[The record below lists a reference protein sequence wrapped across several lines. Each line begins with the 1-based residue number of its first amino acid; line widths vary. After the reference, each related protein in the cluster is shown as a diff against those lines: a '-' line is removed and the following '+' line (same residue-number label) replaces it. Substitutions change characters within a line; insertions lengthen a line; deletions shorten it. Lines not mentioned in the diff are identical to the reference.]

1 MFYNIKFSLKTNKIK
16 NLKEDYFVMNQETEV
31 IEKQDVVIR
40 FSGDSGDG
48 MQLTGQQF
56 SDTAALFGND
66 VSTFPDYPAEIRAPQ
81 GTVGGVSGFQ
91 VHIGEEHI
99 TTPGDFADVLV
110 AMNPAALKANLRW
123 AKKAGTIIL
132 DTDAFTDKHLE
143 RAGYTSNPLTDH
155 SLDDYNV
162 IAVNITKLT
171 IEALKETGLD
181 QKSVLRC
188 KNMFALGMTYWMFE
202 RSVEHTEAFFDMK
215 FAKKPSIASA
225 NKLVLRA
232 GYNYAANVH
241 ALAVH
246 FKVAPAHIEKGKYR
260 TITGNKATAWGLLA
274 AAEKA
279 GLPLFCGSYP
289 ITPATDILQ
298 ELALRRDLGAK
309 TYQAEDEIGG
319 ICTAIGASYAG
330 NFAVTTTSGPGLA
343 LKSETCGLAVMAE
356 LPLVIVDVQRGGP
369 STGLPTKTEQ
379 SDLMQALYGRNGES
393 PMPVIAASTS
403 GNCFDYAF
411 IAGKIALEHMTPVIL
426 LTDGFLANGA
436 QPWLIPSMAKLP
448 EIKIRRAKEGD
459 NYQPYARDPETL
471 ARTWAVPGTK
481 GLEHRIGGL
490 EKMNITGTISYVPE
504 NHQVMTDLRQEKVAR
519 IANYIP
525 QQEVFGN
532 PEGGEVLVVG
542 WGGTYGHLFSAV
554 KELRKEG
561 KDVSLAHFN
570 YINPLPK
577 NTQEVLAKFKKILVC
592 ELNLGQFAAYLRSK
606 YPEFTYQQYNKVA
619 GLPFTVLEI
628 KEEVNKLMND

>member
-1 MFYNIKFSLKTNKIK
+1 MT
-16 NLKEDYFVMNQETEV
+16 QEAKV
-31 IEKQDVVIR
+31 IEKHDVVIR

-56 SDTAALFGND
+56 SDTSALFGND
-66 VSTFPDYPAEIRAPQ
+66 VATFPDYPAEIRAPQ

-99 TTPGDFADVLV
+99 TTPGDYADVLV

-123 AKKAGTIIL
+123 AKKAGTIIV
-132 DTDAFTDKHLE
+132 DTDAFTDKHIE
-143 RAGYTSNPLTDH
+143 RAGYTENPLENG
-155 SLDDYNV
+155 SLTDYNV
-162 IAVNITKLT
+162 IPVRITELT
-171 IEALKETGLD
+171 IEALRETGLD

-188 KNMFALGMTYWMFE
+188 KNMFALGMIYWMFE
-202 RSVEHTEAFFDMK
+202 RSVEHTEAFFDIK
-215 FAKKPSIASA
+215 FGKRPSIASA

-246 FKVAPAHIEKGKYR
+246 FKVSPATIEKGKYR

-289 ITPATDILQ
+289 ITPATDILH

-343 LKSETCGLAVMAE
+343 LKSEACGLAVMAE

-379 SDLMQALYGRNGES
+379 SDLMQALYGRNGEC

-411 IAGKIALEHMTPVIL
+411 MAGKIALEHMTPVIL

-436 QPWLIPSMAKLP
+436 QPWLIPSMADLP
-448 EIKIRRAKEGD
+448 AIHLRVAKEGD
-459 NYQPYARDPETL
+459 EYQPYARDPETL
-471 ARTWAVPGTK
+471 ARIWAWPGTK

-490 EKMNITGTISYVPE
+490 EKMNITGNISYVPE
-504 NHQVMTDLRQEKVAR
+504 NHQVMTDLREAKVER
-519 IANYIP
+519 IAQYIP
-525 QQEVFGN
+525 EQEVYGN
-532 PEGGEVLVVG
+532 PEGGEVLIVG
-542 WGGTYGHLFSAV
+542 WGGTYGHLVSVA
-554 KELRKEG
+554 KEMRSEG

-577 NTQEVLAKFKKILVC
+577 NTGDIFARYKKIVVC
-592 ELNLGQFAAYLRSK
+592 ELNLGQFAGYLRSK
-606 YPEFTYQQYNKVA
+606 FPQYTYLQCNKVE
-619 GLPFTVLEI
+619 GLPFTVVEL
-628 KEEVNKLMND
+628 KEKIGHLMNI